1 MKFQNI
7 SALKKKERK
16 NRKLHKKDFK
26 GPNSHLISTPKA
38 LGTLGRKYFLALVNK
53 EQFKTTTEK
62 VFSWQAKNS
71 GRQLNFFTN
80 MEQQPA

>member
-1 MKFQNI
+1 
-7 SALKKKERK
+7 
-16 NRKLHKKDFK
+16 
-26 GPNSHLISTPKA
+26 
-38 LGTLGRKYFLALVNK
+38 LGRKYFLALVNK